1 MLYHSSSYP
10 HFETIWVYLH
20 VICIIPLLFIAIFIF
35 FRLKGDKIHKIMGWS
50 FVTFMLISMIASF
63 WIPNFGDLSFIHI
76 LSVATIYWI
85 IRAIIA
91 TRFKRPDWRYVHASN
106 MISAFIGI
114 LIAGIGVFVR
124 HYIYPG
130 DVGAGGI
137 ASLILAIILIPIAVR
152 MSLRYKK
159 SV

>member
-1 MLYHSSSYP
+1 M
-10 HFETIWVYLH
+10 FAIYLH
-20 VICIIPLLFIAIFIF
+20 AICIIPPLFLAIFIF
-35 FRLKGDKIHKIMGWS
+35 FRIKGDKIHKIMGWS
-50 FVTFMLISMIASF
+50 FVTLMLISMIASF
-63 WIPNFGDLSFIHI
+63 WIPSFGDLSFIHI

-91 TRFKRPDWRYVHASN
+91 IRFKGPDWRYVHASN

-114 LIAGIGVFVR
+114 FIAGIGVFVR

-137 ASLILAIILIPIAVR
+137 ASLILAIILIPIAVK